1 MTGLDTEALRE
12 ALRAGND
19 PGGALDLAL
28 IMDRGKRLRWRR
40 RGAAVAGTL
49 CALALL
55 AGAGT
60 GIADLASSSPATVQP
75 VSPARPGLPG
85 TRLPPPRTATAGPV
99 TPVPVPAATPT
110 ATPTAS
116 PSAPVPVKSAP
127 ATSSA
132 ITAVTT
138 AGAAGQPTPAVTGR
152 STGQPTP
159 AVTGRSTGQPAA
171 ASSPPAPCRP
181 HRPNKGAGT

>member
-60 GIADLASSSPATVQP
+60 GIADLASSSPATVRP

-99 TPVPVPAATPT
+99 TPVPVPTV
-110 ATPTAS
+110 TPTAS

-127 ATSSA
+127 AVSSA

-138 AGAAGQPTPAVTGR
+138 AGAAGPPTPAVTSR
-152 STGQPTP
+152 STGQATP
-159 AVTGRSTGQPAA
+159 AVTSRSTGQPAA
-171 ASSPPAPCRP
+171 ASSPPAPLP
-181 HRPNKGAGT
+181 SSSP